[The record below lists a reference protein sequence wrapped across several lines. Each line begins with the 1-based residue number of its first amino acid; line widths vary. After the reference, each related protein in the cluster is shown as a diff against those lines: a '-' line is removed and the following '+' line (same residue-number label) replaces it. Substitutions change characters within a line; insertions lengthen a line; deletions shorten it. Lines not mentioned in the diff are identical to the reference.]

1 MVQSR
6 ENEESRLNRKF
17 TARRAALIL
26 LFFIAAAGGLLAGVR
41 ISLTGGEVTL
51 AGRKIAFPTFGP
63 KPFGG
68 RESFTVLVLG
78 LDQKSKFDEHSP
90 QRSDSIMLM
99 LVDLANKKV
108 SGVSIPRDSRV
119 EIPGRGRMDKINAAY
134 AYGFAPLSIEAVK
147 NLTGIS
153 PDYYV
158 VADVTGFEKMV
169 DLLGGVDLYVEKD
182 MHYDDNWQDLHIH
195 LKKGYQHLNGK
206 QAMGYVRFRHD
217 RLGDIGRIQRQQEFL
232 KAVARR
238 LLVVSNWP
246 KLPQIIREARSV
258 VVDTNM
264 TVSELLYLAQELKG
278 IGGEN
283 IELHILPGKPQTIN
297 GISYWI
303 VDEEKASE
311 LIASVFGGHSELGNT
326 TVEVLNGTGK
336 KGLATNVAKT
346 LERNGFRVVKVSNAD
361 SFSYTRSL
369 IIFNPESQE
378 GAQEIAHI
386 LGTADMKPAE
396 GQKGASSSD
405 IVVIVGKDY
414 TQEGEL

>member
-1 MVQSR
+1 MAQSR
-6 ENEESRLNRKF
+6 ENEESRSNWKVAVKR
-17 TARRAALIL
+17 TALAFLFLI
-26 LFFIAAAGGLLAGVR
+26 FAAGGLLAGIR
-41 ISLTGGEVTL
+41 ISMTGGEVTL
-51 AGRKIAFPTFGP
+51 AGKRFSFPTFGP

-68 RESFTVLVLG
+68 RESFTILVLG
-78 LDQKSKFDEHSP
+78 LDQKSKFGQHAP

-108 SGVSIPRDSRV
+108 SGISIPRDSRV
-119 EIPGRGRMDKINAAY
+119 EIPGRGRLDKINAAY

-158 VADVTGFEKMV
+158 VADTAGFEKMV

-182 MHYDDNWQDLHIH
+182 MHYDDNSQDLHIH

-246 KLPQIIREARSV
+246 KLPQIVREARSV

-264 TVSELLYLAQELKG
+264 TVSELLYLAQELRG

-283 IELHILPGKPQTIN
+283 IELHILPGRPQTIN

-303 VDEEKASE
+303 VDEDKASE
-311 LIASVFGGHSELGNT
+311 LIASVFGGHSGLGST
-326 TVEVLNGTGK
+326 TVEVLNGAGK

-346 LERNGFRVVKVSNAD
+346 LEQNGFRVVKVSNAD
-361 SFSYTRSL
+361 SFSYSKSL

-396 GQKGASSSD
+396 NQKKPSSSD

-414 TQEGEL
+414 IREGEL